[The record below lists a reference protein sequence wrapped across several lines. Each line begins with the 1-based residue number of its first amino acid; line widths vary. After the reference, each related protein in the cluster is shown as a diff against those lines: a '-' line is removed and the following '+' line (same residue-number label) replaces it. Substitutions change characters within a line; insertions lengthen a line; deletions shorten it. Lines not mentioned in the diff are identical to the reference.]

1 RVDGS
6 DDLRHGSLRMH
17 HYGLGDYVGR
27 YGNHHVVEFAGQHSG
42 ADRQRRSHAARSIA
56 HRRHQASLD
65 DADRLCEH
73 IGVRI
78 RHDRRESGGGGR
90 LSQSRGVLRGVHA
103 MSARAEKS
111 RNFIRLRSMRLLV
124 LAFLSL
130 PAVFGAWD
138 GHMLLQTVPE
148 KAGGAPTAP
157 YTLLISGNFPELAAV
172 SAGGHVANTVTC
184 GVNSLTCPA
193 DLIFA
198 RDSQCTVP
206 YAGWDILGYSGT
218 TGQLTAMVEIPL
230 LSDIRPSK
238 VYICAGNPQIS
249 TFQGG
254 GRGAAYD
261 NNYLLAMH
269 MDEISGTVLHDS
281 TANANDAVK
290 KSATAPSPN
299 AAAKLG
305 GGQRFTGTRN
315 STNNDYA
322 RFQTDTAATSTYTM
336 EYWSNATSY
345 VNQDAVFLAPH
356 NASGQVIYTG
366 FYWFP
371 SGTILFR
378 NSWGGSTPAAAAAAS
393 TGTFHNIVFVR
404 DNDTMNVYLDG
415 VPGTVA
421 TGFGTGG

>member
-1 RVDGS
+1 
-6 DDLRHGSLRMH
+6 
-17 HYGLGDYVGR
+17 
-27 YGNHHVVEFAGQHSG
+27 
-42 ADRQRRSHAARSIA
+42 
-56 HRRHQASLD
+56 
-65 DADRLCEH
+65 
-73 IGVRI
+73 
-78 RHDRRESGGGGR
+78 
-90 LSQSRGVLRGVHA
+90 
-103 MSARAEKS
+103 MSARAQKS

-336 EYWSNATSY
+336 EYWSNAASY

-378 NSWGGSTPAAAAAAS
+378 NSWGGSTPTAAAAAS

-415 VPGTVA
+415 APGTVA
-421 TGFGTGG
+421 TGFGTGGAIWSGLGWNEPANQTFDSFNGTLDEVFYSKVAREPAYITARYNNVNNPSAFYTVGPFTAITPNPRSTTGADSQVNVF

>member
-1 RVDGS
+1 
-6 DDLRHGSLRMH
+6 
-17 HYGLGDYVGR
+17 
-27 YGNHHVVEFAGQHSG
+27 
-42 ADRQRRSHAARSIA
+42 
-56 HRRHQASLD
+56 
-65 DADRLCEH
+65 
-73 IGVRI
+73 
-78 RHDRRESGGGGR
+78 
-90 LSQSRGVLRGVHA
+90 
-103 MSARAEKS
+103 MSAREQKK
-111 RNFIRLRSMRLLV
+111 RNLIGPRSMRLVVIAL
-124 LAFLSL
+124 LSWSTAL
-130 PAVFGAWD
+130 GAWD

-157 YTLLISGNFPELAAV
+157 FSLLISGTFPELAAV
-172 SAGGHVANTVTC
+172 SSGGHVVNTVSC
-184 GVNSLTCPA
+184 GVNSITCPA

-206 YAGWDILGYSGT
+206 YAGWDILGYSGA

-230 LSDIRPSK
+230 LSEKRPAK
-238 VYICAGNPQIS
+238 VYICAGNPLIS

-254 GRGAAYD
+254 ARGAAYD
-261 NNYLLAMH
+261 NNYLLALH
-269 MDEISGTVLHDS
+269 MDEMSGTVLHDS

-299 AAAKLG
+299 ASAELG
-305 GGQRFTGTRN
+305 AGQSFTGTRN

-322 RFQTDTAATSTYTM
+322 RFLANTDPAASYTM
-336 EYWSNATSY
+336 EYWSNAASY

-356 NASGQVIYTG
+356 STSGQVIYTG

-378 NSWGGSTPAAAAAAS
+378 NSWGGSTPSAAAPAS

-415 VPGTVA
+415 APGTVA
-421 TGFGTGG
+421 TGFGTGASIWAGLGWNEAASQTFDSFNGTLDEVFYSKVAREPAYITARYNNVNNPSAFYTVGPFTSITPNPRSTTGANSQVNVF